1 VGGRVAERVVTAAEL
16 IFDDGLRRPLGDE
29 LSIGRDG
36 TCSLVLESKK
46 VSRSHARVF
55 EENGIWFVEDRGSSN
70 GTYVNER
77 EIPPRMAVRL
87 RHGDQ
92 IQVGPQR
99 FRFSRPAEL
108 EDGDRTESEEVVEP
122 ANRLS
127 PLQLQVVRI
136 LCDEWLRTGS
146 LDHLPSNDDIAERL
160 GTPGA
165 APTVKAALRRAYAKA
180 GVANLPPQEKRR
192 ALCRVARRHGWI

>member
-1 VGGRVAERVVTAAEL
+1 MAVRVVTAAEL
-16 IFDDGLRRPLGDE
+16 IFDDGLRRPLASE
-29 LSIGRDG
+29 LSIGRDRA
-36 TCSLVLESKK
+36 CALVLESKK
-46 VSRSHARVF
+46 VSRAHARVF
-55 EENGIWFVEDRGSSN
+55 EENGLWFVEDRGSSN
-70 GTYVNER
+70 GTYVNDR
-77 EIPPRMAVRL
+77 QIPSLTAIRL

-108 EDGDRTESEEVVEP
+108 DDGDRTESEEAIEP
-122 ANRLS
+122 INRLS

-136 LCDEWLRTGS
+136 LCDEWLQSGS
-146 LDHLPSNDDIAERL
+146 LDHLPSNEEIADRL

-165 APTVKAALRRAYAKA
+165 AATVKAALRRAYAKA
-180 GVANLPPQEKRR
+180 GVAQLPPQEKRR